1 MRTIYLVRHGQTEE
15 SLGKGRCI
23 CRTDIPL
30 SGEGRRQA
38 QALGD
43 WLGAELKNKRQAV
56 RIFTSPLSRCRET
69 AEIMAAGAQGLTAET
84 AAIDWAEYAQQQY
97 DKLAEGLRS
106 ALDMDRIYRIL
117 NKEE

>member
-69 AEIMAAGAQGLTAET
+69 AEIMAAGAQGLAAET
-84 AAIDWAEYAQQQY
+84 EDSLIELSGGLW
-97 DKLAEGLRS
+97 EGLPFAEIRERFS
-106 ALDMDRIYRIL
+106 EAT
-117 NKEE
+117 

>member
-43 WLGAELKNKRQAV
+43 WLGAELKNKQEAV
-56 RIFTSPLSRCRET
+56 QIFTSPCPGAGRQRRLWRRESKT
-69 AEIMAAGAQGLTAET
+69 
-84 AAIDWAEYAQQQY
+84 
-97 DKLAEGLRS
+97 
-106 ALDMDRIYRIL
+106 
-117 NKEE
+117 